1 MAWSAAASGR
11 VPGSAEADRH
21 WLAAAIELA
30 NCCPPSQSAYS
41 VGAIVVDATGEQVA
55 TGVSREHD
63 AIDHAEEVALRKVRD
78 ADQVVDLT
86 TATLYSSLEP
96 CRTRVSRLRS
106 CAELIVV
113 AGLRRVV
120 LAWHEPPLF
129 VPGGGAAWLA
139 EHGVSVVEFPSLA
152 AAAKE
157 PNRHL
162 LSH

>member
-1 MAWSAAASGR
+1 MAWSAAASGW
-11 VPGSAEADRH
+11 VPGSAEADLH

-30 NCCPPSQSAYS
+30 SHCPPSHAAYS
-41 VGAIVVDATGEQVA
+41 VGAVVVAATGEPVA
-55 TGVSREHD
+55 TGFSRELD
-63 AIDHAEEVALRKVRD
+63 AIDHAEEVALSRVRQ
-78 ADQVVDLT
+78 AAQAVDLT

-96 CRTRVSRLRS
+96 CRTRVSRPRS

-120 LAWHEPPLF
+120 LAWREPALF

-139 EHGVSVVEFPSLA
+139 EHGVSVVEYPGLA

-157 PNRHL
+157 PNQHL
-162 LSH
+162 LGR